1 MASSL
6 PSRIAFPSHIH
17 SLLGRTSH
25 PRSLVAARSFS
36 LSSAHC
42 SRRKNASSTSTT
54 ASAAPPGTKQTK
66 NPFLAPANSV
76 LAYVGPYAG
85 SLRQCKSVAFV
96 FGACGCIAIP
106 STLFLGNTEHLLAV
120 LGKVLPLLR
129 VDSNWIMALDHGV
142 GSISPFSSRSL
153 TEARCRLKKSNLE
166 FSTEELWGEED

>member
-1 MASSL
+1 M
-6 PSRIAFPSHIH
+6 
-17 SLLGRTSH
+17 
-25 PRSLVAARSFS
+25 
-36 LSSAHC
+36 
-42 SRRKNASSTSTT
+42 
-54 ASAAPPGTKQTK
+54 
-66 NPFLAPANSV
+66 
-76 LAYVGPYAG
+76 
-85 SLRQCKSVAFV
+85 